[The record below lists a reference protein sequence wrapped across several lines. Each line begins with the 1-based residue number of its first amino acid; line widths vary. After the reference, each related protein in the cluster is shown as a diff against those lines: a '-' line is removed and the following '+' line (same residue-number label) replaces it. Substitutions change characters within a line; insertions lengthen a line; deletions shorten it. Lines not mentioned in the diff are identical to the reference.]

1 MTRRAAVRS
10 AAVVL
15 AALAAGSTLAGCGN
29 VRTSGAGAAGG
40 LSVSR
45 SPVTSARPSVT
56 AVPSPIVTQRGQVCV
71 AQRRQPLWR
80 GPQLAG
86 GPAVDADPVG
96 VTAIWLP
103 GLNQRPCRWS
113 AAVGGAT
120 VAGRLASDIAA
131 APRFLSGT
139 FCPNDDGSAV
149 DLYFR
154 YADRR
159 GLEDVT
165 VGLRGCQVV
174 RVPGGPDLRATPT
187 LLRDI
192 ALLAPHHALRV
203 VQGG

>member
-10 AAVVL
+10 AVVAL
-15 AALAAGSTLAGCGN
+15 AALAAGSSLAACGN
-29 VRTSGAGAAGG
+29 VRTGGAGA

-56 AVPSPIVTQRGQVCV
+56 AIPSPIVKQRGQVCV

-80 GPQLAG
+80 GPELAG
-86 GPAVDADPVG
+86 APAVDADPVG

-103 GLNQRPCRWS
+103 GLNQHPCRWS

-120 VAGRLASDIAA
+120 VAQRLAADIAA

-139 FCPNDDGSAV
+139 FCPMDDGSAV

-159 GLEDVT
+159 GLTDVT
-165 VGLRGCQVV
+165 VGLRGCRVV